1 MYFKGLA
8 IAAGIAVAI
17 TGQAATAA
25 DLPARAYPAP
35 VAVAPVYNWTG
46 FYVGGGFGYGL
57 YDVETSTFAPGF
69 DNAFN
74 NGDTGGRGWL
84 GRVQVGYDYQ
94 FASWVVGVFADYDWS
109 NIRGTVA
116 DHNSSNNFDLKQ
128 SSAWAVGGRI
138 GYVVVPQL
146 LAFTTIG
153 YTEARFQGS
162 TGTCV
167 FSSGCGVIGTLPD
180 HTFSGWFIGGGA
192 EYAFSWLGP
201 GWTWK
206 TEYRLSEF
214 SRDTF
219 ALTTTPAVAGAE
231 VTMKPFVQTVVSQ
244 ITYKFNWGR

>member
-153 YTEARFQGS
+153 YTEARFQI
-162 TGTCV
+162 T
-167 FSSGCGVIGTLPD
+167 
-180 HTFSGWFIGGGA
+180 H
-192 EYAFSWLGP
+192 
-201 GWTWK
+201 
-206 TEYRLSEF
+206 
-214 SRDTF
+214 SRDGSS
-219 ALTTTPAVAGAE
+219 VAAQNMPSPGLDRVGLGKPNTACLSSP
-231 VTMKPFVQTVVSQ
+231 VT
-244 ITYKFNWGR
+244 RLR